1 MAAAVAL
8 AAAKATANGILG
20 LDGEGSHLDLFLGLP
35 VSPFS
40 SSVACLIL
48 LGAWLAWLESGM
60 GEVLVSVL
68 SAAVTGAATATPSVA
83 RIAAPPSLV
92 VPERLNVHIWV
103 FRVSFEGLGF
113 IVLVP

>member
-1 MAAAVAL
+1 M
-8 AAAKATANGILG
+8 LG

-35 VSPFS
+35 VSPS

-68 SAAVTGAATATPSVA
+68 TAAVTGAATTAPSVA
-83 RIAAPPSLV
+83 RVSAPPSLG
-92 VPERLNVHIWV
+92 VPERLNVQLSQISLDR
-103 FRVSFEGLGF
+103 FNK
-113 IVLVP
+113 